1 MALVGPRRQARE
13 AALQVL
19 FAADVRQEL
28 TPEAVD
34 ASYADVEEQFSLPN
48 RARDRGH
55 DLAVGV
61 AQHLKEI
68 DERIGATS
76 SRWKVYRLATV
87 DRNILR
93 VATYELLYEL
103 DTPTEVIIDEALEV
117 ARRFAG
123 EQSRQFVNGIL
134 DVIARTRGASAP
146 RALDTEEPE
155 EPA

>member
-1 MALVGPRRQARE
+1 MAAPGPRRQARE

-19 FAADVRQEL
+19 FAADVRQAL
-28 TPEAVD
+28 APDQVA
-34 ASYADVEEQFSLPN
+34 ASFDDVLEQFSLPA
-48 RARDRGH
+48 RARERGR

-61 AQHLKEI
+61 ATHLEEI

-93 VATYELLYEL
+93 VATYELLFEL
-103 DTPTEVIIDEALEV
+103 DTPSEVIIDEALEV

-123 EQSRQFVNGIL
+123 EQSRSFVNGIL
-134 DVIARTRGASAP
+134 DVIARSRGAAAP
-146 RALDTEEPE
+146 HALDVEEPS
-155 EPA
+155 